1 MFDKIEASII
11 VAQNRINELNK
22 IDFTIYLTPIKK
34 FAMQTLCK
42 KKSRAILAVFIL
54 QLFQLTIVIYKT
66 QTVVNKFF
74 IHCQNYQTKF
84 FYHLIPFDLQ
94 QLRFQDEQNL

>member
-42 KKSRAILAVFIL
+42 KKAAQF
-54 QLFQLTIVIYKT
+54 
-66 QTVVNKFF
+66 
-74 IHCQNYQTKF
+74 
-84 FYHLIPFDLQ
+84 
-94 QLRFQDEQNL
+94 

>member
-1 MFDKIEASII
+1 MLDKIEASII

-22 IDFTIYLTPIKK
+22 IDFTIYHPLSIYYISFEYQISVVKK
-34 FAMQTLCK
+34 
-42 KKSRAILAVFIL
+42 II
-54 QLFQLTIVIYKT
+54 
-66 QTVVNKFF
+66 
-74 IHCQNYQTKF
+74 IHCQIYQTKF